1 MKLLKQNHFLVGL
14 GIGFLA
20 PLPVFGFFYLL
31 NFLLQKTGLWSGLQQ
46 EENIYLLS
54 IIGNI
59 LLIRIYFINLK
70 LEQTAKGILI
80 MTIAFILLF
89 FYLFF

>member
-1 MKLLKQNHFLVGL
+1 MKHFKQDNFFLGIVVGL
-14 GIGFLA
+14 LT
-20 PLPVFGFFYLL
+20 PLPVYGFFYLL
-31 NFLLQKTGLWSGLQQ
+31 DLLLQKTGLWNGLTHT
-46 EENIYLLS
+46 ENLYLLS

-70 LEQTAKGILI
+70 LEKTAQGVLI
-80 MTIAFILLF
+80 TTIALVLLF